1 MMCYVQCYVQMRAL
15 DKGAKKSALEVKSK
29 IKDME
34 SMQNFFQWLEQVRS
48 VRGETY
54 WREGGC

>member
-1 MMCYVQCYVQMRAL
+1 MQCTFVQMRAL

-29 IKDME
+29 IKDIE
-34 SMQNFFQWLEQVRS
+34 SMQIFFQWLEQVRS

>member
-1 MMCYVQCYVQMRAL
+1 MQCYVQMRAL

>member
-1 MMCYVQCYVQMRAL
+1 MRAL